1 MSAAARALALAVLL
15 CLGAAPAAR
24 AAAML
29 FSQAIA
35 VAEDADSFA
44 GARGV
49 PQPQRLP
56 DDWAVSRPGYEG
68 AVWYRVSFDAPPG
81 ADPREVLAL
90 YVERVC
96 TNLEVQLNGRPVY
109 SGGSMQEPV
118 ARNCYHPQLVP
129 LPAALL
135 RPLDN
140 RLDIKVRG
148 HALGH
153 VASRHRAAG
162 LSALQIGPLQEL
174 APVWRAAHFR
184 TVTAVQL
191 VAVTMLVLGVF
202 MVGVGWLNRRASY
215 LMYFGV
221 LAIGWAVLTSRIW
234 LAELPFANATP
245 LTEEFHA
252 RIASSGFEQWFRNEQ
267 GPSGGPSVWK
277 MDMIVLLLLYPIVF
291 LWGVWVGTPILQ
303 DKLNT
308 PWAVN
313 LFIGNIFSV
322 LLTGFMVPWVANR
335 MGWWIFPKVNKLQA
349 NLLGAALI
357 CAIYAASILVFWR
370 FF

>member
-1 MSAAARALALAVLL
+1 MTVSIVTQTCVRPGRGEDFARWQGQTSDLVSAFPGFVEQRLMPPNPPLQVDWVILQRFQTMEDAQRWLASAERQARIE
-15 CLGAAPAAR
+15 GAAPMLIGRDDVHIVRDDEGGVRTAPVSAVISTR
-24 AAAML
+24 VRPGKETEYRAWERKIAAAQSKAPGL
-29 FSQAIA
+29 QGYRF
-35 VAEDADSFA
+35 EPP
-44 GARGV
+44 V
-49 PQPQRLP
+49 P
-56 DDWAVSRPGYEG
+56 G
-68 AVWYRVSFDAPPG
+68 
-81 ADPREVLAL
+81 
-90 YVERVC
+90 
-96 TNLEVQLNGRPVY
+96 
-109 SGGSMQEPV
+109 MQEDYVAILRFDSQENLQAWMDSPV
-118 ARNCYHPQLVP
+118 RKALVEE
-129 LPAALL
+129 AA
-135 RPLDN
+135 
-140 RLDIKVRG
+140 
-148 HALGH
+148 
-153 VASRHRAAG
+153 
-162 LSALQIGPLQEL
+162 
-174 APVWRAAHFR
+174 
-184 TVTAVQL
+184 
-191 VAVTMLVLGVF
+191 
-202 MVGVGWLNRRASY
+202 
-215 LMYFGV
+215 
-221 LAIGWAVLTSRIW
+221 
-234 LAELPFANATP
+234 P